1 MFRYYSLGQFYKW
14 GHSSQARLNI
24 IFFWGRILPGLCV
37 CLSTYPKYALAKI
50 ENFGGLRNPLKNP
63 ENSKNK
69 NLFILY
75 FRKKQL
81 FYVFV
86 KSSEGVHGERSRRST
101 LFLLCGLSEIVY
113 HENLFISFPSEIQ
126 ATSICVISILCYAT
140 RKIYEKI
147 FFYIF

>member
-1 MFRYYSLGQFYKW
+1 MFKYYSLGQFFKW
-14 GHSSQARLNI
+14 GHSSQARLNR

-101 LFLLCGLSEIVY
+101 LFLLFGLSEIVY
-113 HENLFISFPSEIQ
+113 HENLFISFSQ
-126 ATSICVISILCYAT
+126 WNSSHFHMCYLDFMLCN
-140 RKIYEKI
+140 KKN
-147 FFYIF
+147 